1 MIESPP
7 LLTIK
12 SRDNRPS
19 KAQIEALSAY
29 PSPLLADA
37 MGGQGALSYDICA
50 LAPGQLPAKAVGPA
64 LTVDCG
70 PRDILALGCAL
81 HELEAGEVLVVSS
94 HGWRDSAAFGD
105 RVCGMA
111 RNGGAAGIV
120 SDGTARDLSGIV
132 EAGLPVW
139 CTGLAP
145 NSPYA
150 NGPGSIGL
158 PVRLGSVQVETGDLI
173 VADADGVAVIP
184 FARLDEIAEAAA
196 ATAALE
202 NELDA
207 KVRDGLAKSP
217 SLEAFLASDQV
228 RRI

>member
-12 SRDNRPS
+12 SRDRRPTP
-19 KAQIEALSAY
+19 AQIEALSAY

-37 MGGQGALSYDICA
+37 MGGQGALGPDIRA

-81 HELEAGEVLVVSS
+81 HELEAGEVLAVSA

-111 RNGGAAGIV
+111 RNGGALGIV
-120 SDGTARDLSGIV
+120 SDGTARDRAGIV
-132 EAGLPVW
+132 AAGLPVW
-139 CTGLAP
+139 C
-145 NSPYA
+145 
-150 NGPGSIGL
+150 
-158 PVRLGSVQVETGDLI
+158 
-173 VADADGVAVIP
+173 
-184 FARLDEIAEAAA
+184 
-196 ATAALE
+196 
-202 NELDA
+202 
-207 KVRDGLAKSP
+207 
-217 SLEAFLASDQV
+217 
-228 RRI
+228 

>member
-12 SRDNRPS
+12 TRERRPTR
-19 KAQIEALSAY
+19 AQIETLKDY
-29 PSPLLADA
+29 PTPMLADA
-37 MGGQGALSYDICA
+37 LGGQGAL
-50 LAPGQLPAKAVGPA
+50 APEVKPVSTKLPQRAAGAA

-81 HELEAGEVLVVSS
+81 HELEAGEVLVVAAG
-94 HGWRDSAAFGD
+94 GWRDSAAFGD

-111 RNGGAAGIV
+111 RNGGAAAIV
-120 SDGTARDLSGIV
+120 SDGTARDLSGI
-132 EAGLPVW
+132 EAAGLPVW

-158 PVRLGSVQVETGDLI
+158 PVRLGSVQVETGDVI
-173 VADADGVAVIP
+173 VADEDGVTVIP
-184 FARLDEIAEAAA
+184 FDRLDEIAEKIKV
-196 ATAALE
+196 TFELE
-202 NELDA
+202 TELDK
-207 KVRDGLAKSP
+207 KVAEGLAKAD
-217 SLEAFLASDQV
+217 SLAEFLASDQV

>member
-12 SRDNRPS
+12 GRDRRPS
-19 KAQIEALSAY
+19 QAQIDALKDY
-29 PSPLLADA
+29 PTPMLADA
-37 MGGQGALSYDICA
+37 MGGQGAL
-50 LAPGQLPAKAVGPA
+50 APEVKPVSPKLPRRAAGAA

-81 HELEAGEVLVVSS
+81 HELEAGEVLVVSA

-111 RNGGAAGIV
+111 KNGGAAAIV
-120 SDGTARDLSGIV
+120 SDGTARDLGGI
-132 EAGLPVW
+132 EAAGLPVW

-150 NGPGSIGL
+150 NGPGSIGM
-158 PVRLGSVQVETGDLI
+158 PVRLGSVQIETGDVI
-173 VADADGVAVIP
+173 VADEDGVAVVP
-184 FARLDEIAEAAA
+184 FARLDEIAAKIKV
-196 ATAALE
+196 THRLE
-202 NELDA
+202 TELDE
-207 KVRDGLAKSP
+207 KVAAGLAKSE
-217 SLEAFLASDQV
+217 SLAAFLASDQV
-228 RRI
+228 KRI